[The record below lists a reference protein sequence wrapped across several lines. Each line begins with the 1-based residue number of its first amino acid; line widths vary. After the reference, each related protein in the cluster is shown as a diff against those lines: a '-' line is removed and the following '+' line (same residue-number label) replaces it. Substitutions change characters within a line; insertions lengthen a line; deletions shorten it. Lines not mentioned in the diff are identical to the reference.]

1 MKEMQTEM
9 LVNKDSKIQET
20 LISISAGMPLLKIS
34 NPSVELTAQ
43 YQCWVDYVGDT
54 FDELLRLRKGK
65 ESNNI
70 NWMVDIVDAG
80 KSANL
85 LKDLIEITKSV
96 PYEGKEVNMTDN
108 AFIWFSV
115 CPDNHYLARFFT
127 D

>member
-1 MKEMQTEM
+1 MKEIPTEM

-85 LKDLIEITKSV
+85 LKDLVEITKSV

-127 D
+127 

>member
-1 MKEMQTEM
+1 MKEE
-9 LVNKDSKIQET
+9 LV
-20 LISISAGMPLLKIS
+20 SISAAMPLVKMS
-34 NPSVELTAQ
+34 SPSVEVTLQ
-43 YQCWVDYVGDT
+43 YECWVDYVGDT

-65 ESNNI
+65 DNND

-127 D
+127 

>member
-1 MKEMQTEM
+1 MKEE
-9 LVNKDSKIQET
+9 LV
-20 LISISAGMPLLKIS
+20 SISAGMPLVKIS
-34 NPSVELTAQ
+34 NPSIELTLQ
-43 YQCWVDYVGDT
+43 YECWVDYVGDT
-54 FDELLRLRKGK
+54 FDELLKLRKGMG
-65 ESNNI
+65 NNL

-96 PYEGKEVNMTDN
+96 PYEGKDVDMTDN

-127 D
+127 